1 MSTILAADV
10 SIEIA
15 FNSSP
20 YSYTPLDGVPGYGIE
35 ETCRR
40 ISAAGWDAVELA
52 AVRPH
57 AHPADNSDER
67 FERVANALDAANLTP
82 VHVCSHQV
90 VLGLNPGSP
99 DRREREAAI
108 DHIRGMAEFCAALDI
123 PSFHF
128 HPGWSHGDQSRD
140 SAWET
145 AIETIDRA
153 LEDPVFEEV
162 SALIEPL
169 HWPISDLVH
178 TPEDGLAFAGDL
190 SNDVG
195 LLIDTLQCH
204 LDDIPLY
211 DAIHLAGD
219 ALAVIHLADTDRLP
233 PRDGEL
239 DFELVRDALEE
250 IGFDGLASVE
260 IWGDDPD
267 KLARR
272 SHETT
277 TELFNR

>member
-1 MSTILAADV
+1 MHVTT
-10 SIEIA
+10 A

-40 ISAAGWDAVELA
+40 ISNAGWDAIELA

-57 AHPADNSDER
+57 AHPDDNSQSR
-67 FERVANALDAANLTP
+67 FDRVADALNSAELEP

-90 VLGLNPGSP
+90 VLGLNPASP

-108 DHIRGMAEFCAALDI
+108 EHIQGMAAFCSALDI

-128 HPGWSHGDQSRD
+128 HPGWSHGDQTRAD
-140 SAWET
+140 AWET
-145 AIETIDRA
+145 AVRTLDRT
-153 LEDPVFEEV
+153 LEDPVFDDV
-162 SALIEPL
+162 NALIEPL

-178 TPEDGLAFAGDL
+178 TPEDGLTFAADL
-190 SNDVG
+190 DNDVG
-195 LLIDTLQCH
+195 LLLDTLQCH

-211 DAIHLAGD
+211 DAIRLAGD
-219 ALAVIHLADTDRLP
+219 SLDVIHLADTDRRP
-233 PRDGEL
+233 PGDGDL
-239 DFELVRDALEE
+239 DFELVRDVLEE
-250 IGFDGLASVE
+250 IDFDGLVSVE

-272 SHETT
+272 SFETT
-277 TELFNR
+277 TDLFGS